1 MKRTRLAAFRW
12 SRRAAIA
19 RLGRYAT
26 AGVAVAGGGASA
38 LVRAATTPPPAAPS
52 QSARTAADA
61 GAARAPQPTPFLT
74 SDDGFGPNRS
84 TMVENL
90 HLAWK
95 NPGKDGGDWTDADG
109 RPRGDKPYVS
119 HGYGRGDFAG
129 LDVTVLVRQWVASGA
144 NKGFLLRSAPRSN
157 ANVRFAG
164 RLANDAATRPAL
176 KVETSSGTTSL
187 PCLFFSAYRFS
198 SFKTIDT
205 RTLVDVTPDGVA
217 MLSFDLSTLHGDVVR
232 ATLVLTCVDV
242 TFGASGVVDV
252 YALDPPRIYD
262 GNGGEPP
269 QPGIADRF
277 PLDAGLAKHPAC
289 LFVGNFA
296 HANDPGWHYGMYGKQ
311 ANLAYDAGVK
321 SWCYNGVIEPG
332 HNFGLDA
339 QVWCDGVV
347 IDGAAGGRPAKPAWP
362 EMYMRQYIYLN
373 ADFFS
378 SHVTDWKIPGLGQSH
393 GIWHP
398 MKDAR
403 FSLGGYWDVG
413 STSARGPV
421 NPTFGGIV
429 KNPAGLWMYEE
440 GSMRA
445 GIKHPLDEDD
455 PEHPYKRYMALYN
468 TPYHKDMTAYD
479 GGYYPWPNVVIH
491 RERWYCIEQYVKM
504 NSIDTDGHKPVD
516 AFGNYDW
523 AAARADGVIKA
534 WVDGRL
540 VADSGP
546 KFRFRRHPA
555 IGLRGLDGN
564 WYFGGRPMSPTRQS
578 FRWRDVVLATQYI
591 GPRREPELR
600 AVIVPSM
607 AAVAASDADVA
618 PASAALS
625 PVRTANTFVSQNPRI
640 PEWGGA
646 FGKIIDDYSGGVFNP
661 YWGAKGCMVFHG
673 GGHAAT
679 DDNSVVILD
688 FNDLAFKRL
697 STPTMDASAWDKSP
711 LLEPYGEYADGQ
723 PGACHS
729 YDNLAILPPDAGGA
743 PHGSLIRVQSQ
754 AVEYHRSVNTDW
766 AHRFDMAIGQERQ
779 HSGRWVRWV
788 GSAMKPFNPG
798 GCSAYDSKR
807 KRFWYLGGLGYSQPT
822 TVRYLDVGTASK
834 AEAAVA
840 TPAPVSGADAPV
852 MRYDAERDVLLL
864 SVARND
870 GHASIWW
877 ARPWNREGWVD
888 SRLELPKQPNAST
901 VPFDLVTDTGRYVL
915 LTRADVG
922 AAYEVD
928 IPRDVRERWK
938 ITRRPIAGGA
948 IGLAWVVGKR
958 WSYVPGLKAFIWY
971 ARSSGPVVA
980 YRPLG
985 A

>member
-1 MKRTRLAAFRW
+1 VKRLRGRPFQQ
-12 SRRAAIA
+12 SRRFAIA
-19 RLGRYAT
+19 QLGRYAG
-26 AGVAVAGGGASA
+26 AGAAMASGIGRALIPEAEAAPSGSSASAATAGGGAGASG
-38 LVRAATTPPPAAPS
+38 
-52 QSARTAADA
+52 A
-61 GAARAPQPTPFLT
+61 GQPTPFLT
-74 SDDGFGPNRS
+74 SDDGFGPNRT

-95 NPGKDGGDWTDADG
+95 NPGKDGGDWSDADG
-109 RPRGDKPYVS
+109 RPRGEKPYVS
-119 HGYGRGDFAG
+119 HGYSRGDFSG
-129 LDVTVLVRQWVASGA
+129 LDVTVLVKKWIASGE

-164 RLANDAATRPAL
+164 RLATDPATRPTL
-176 KVETSSGTTSL
+176 KVETATGTASL
-187 PCLFFSAYRFS
+187 PCRFFSAYRFS
-198 SFKTIDT
+198 SFKTMDT
-205 RTLVDVTPDGVA
+205 RTLVEVTPDGVA
-217 MLSFDLSTLHGDVVR
+217 MLGFDVAGLQGVVSR

-242 TFGASGVVDV
+242 TFGTSGAIDV

-262 GNGGEPP
+262 GNGGASP
-269 QPGIADRF
+269 QVGIADAF
-277 PLDAGLAKHPAC
+277 ALDAGLAKHPAC

-296 HANDPGWHYGMYGKQ
+296 HANDPGWHYGMHGKQ
-311 ANLAYDAGVK
+311 ANLAYDADVK
-321 SWCYNGVIEPG
+321 SWFYTGVIEPG

-347 IDGAAGGRPAKPAWP
+347 MDGAAGGRPAKPAWP

-378 SHVTDWKIPGLGQSH
+378 SHVTDWKIPGIGQSH

-413 STSARGPV
+413 NTSARGPV

-445 GIKHPLDEDD
+445 GIKHPLDEDA

-479 GGYYPWPNVVIH
+479 GGFYAWPDVVIH

-504 NSIDTDGHKPVD
+504 NSIDTDNHRPLDV
-516 AFGNYDW
+516 FGNYDW
-523 AAARADGVIKA
+523 LAARADGVIKA

-591 GPRREPELR
+591 GPRKEPGGR
-600 AVIVPSM
+600 AALVPSIIAVTAGGADM
-607 AAVAASDADVA
+607 ATKAAPLDT
-618 PASAALS
+618 L
-625 PVRTANTFVSQNPRI
+625 RTTNTFVSQNPRI

-688 FNDLAFKRL
+688 LNDLTFKRL
-697 STPTMDASAWDKSP
+697 STPTMDAAAWEKSP

-729 YDNLAILPPDAGGA
+729 YDNLGILPPDAGGA
-743 PHGSLIRVQSQ
+743 ANGSLIRVQSQ

-766 AHRFDMAIGQERQ
+766 SHRFDMVIGQERQ
-779 HSGRWVRWV
+779 HSGRWTRWV
-788 GSAMKPFNPG
+788 GSTMKPFNPG

-822 TVRYLDVGTASK
+822 TVRYLDVSTATKS
-834 AEAAVA
+834 EAPVA
-840 TPAPVSGADAPV
+840 TPAPSSGADAPI
-852 MRYDAERDVLLL
+852 MRYDVERDVLLL

-870 GHASIWW
+870 GRAGVWW
-877 ARPWNREGWVD
+877 ARPWNHEGWVD
-888 SRLELPKQPNAST
+888 SRLELPKQTNAST
-901 VPFDLVTDTGRYVL
+901 VPFDLVTDTGRYAF
-915 LTRADVG
+915 LTRADAG
-922 AAYEVD
+922 AVFEVD
-928 IPRDVRERWK
+928 IPRDVREQWS
-938 ITRRPIAGGA
+938 ITRRPVAGGA
-948 IGLAWVVGKR
+948 IAQAWVVGKR
-958 WSYVPGLKAFIWY
+958 WSYAPALKAFVWY

-985 A
+985 V